1 MNTTPENE
9 ISDEAE
15 GRNPFQFSIL
25 HLIYLTVGVAALCVL
40 DRLAATRDISELIGV
55 YLTLDGIFVI
65 IFVRCIFIGRNLSRK
80 QWKTTLLIFLAVAP
94 IHAFL
99 FLVSGPDSPAAA
111 YCFPF
116 SLFNLGI
123 ILHFFFDITSIRF
136 GGYPYIETSFALKS
150 LFVLLPFIQFYM
162 YIFITLQ
169 IINRSMSYFAIP
181 GMVLLHT
188 VALFAAEKMVWTLWN

>member
-40 DRLAATRDISELIGV
+40 DRLAETRDISKLIGV
-55 YLTLDGIFVI
+55 YLTLDAIFVFI
-65 IFVRCIFIGRNLSRK
+65 LVRCLFVARNLSRK
-80 QWKTTLLIFLAVAP
+80 QWKTILLIFLAVAP

-99 FLVSGPDSPAAA
+99 FFVCSLDSYGAA

-116 SLFNLGI
+116 SLFNLGL
-123 ILHFFFDITSIRF
+123 ILHFFFDLTHFRVA
-136 GGYPYIETSFALKS
+136 GYPYIESSFALKS

-162 YIFITLQ
+162 YVFITMQ
-169 IINRSMSYFAIP
+169 IINRNMSYFAIP